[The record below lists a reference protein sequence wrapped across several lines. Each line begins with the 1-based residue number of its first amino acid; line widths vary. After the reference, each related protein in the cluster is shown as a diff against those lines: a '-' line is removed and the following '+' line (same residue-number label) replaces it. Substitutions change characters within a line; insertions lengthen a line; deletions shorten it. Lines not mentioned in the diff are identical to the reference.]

1 MHSCLIFNTVNID
14 MSKRILIIDDDL
26 YIRELYEEVL
36 KTAGFQVVGAVDGKV
51 GLIKIIEGG
60 FDLILLDV
68 MMPELDGIQVLHA
81 LKITPPKKS
90 NGKIILLTNL
100 SHDPTIQ
107 EGLNSGAAAYLIKA
121 DITPDQLVSKVTEL
135 IN

>member
-1 MHSCLIFNTVNID
+1 

-36 KTAGFQVVGAVDGKV
+36 KTACFDVMGASDGKD
-51 GLIKIIEGG
+51 GLNKIVEGG
-60 FDLILLDV
+60 FDLILLDI
-68 MMPELDGIQVLHA
+68 MMPQVDGLQLLHA
-81 LKITPPKKS
+81 LKQTTTKKP

-107 EGLNSGAAAYLIKA
+107 EGLNAGAAAYLIKA
-121 DITPDQLVSKVTEL
+121 DVTPDQLVNKVKEL
-135 IN
+135 LN